1 MDDGVTGGIDQEPS
15 SYNQE
20 MGDRTKNLVTTMWFV
35 ILSMFGFLFAYF
47 SIDHHSLNGWKQIER
62 DPFRR
67 ESHLFFRHVFG
78 GDIKS
83 DMGLYRSLVIP

>member
-47 SIDHHSLNGWKQIER
+47 SIDHHSLNG
-62 DPFRR
+62 
-67 ESHLFFRHVFG
+67 
-78 GDIKS
+78 
-83 DMGLYRSLVIP
+83 

>member
-1 MDDGVTGGIDQEPS
+1 
-15 SYNQE
+15 
-20 MGDRTKNLVTTMWFV
+20 MWFV

-47 SIDHHSLNGWKQIER
+47 SIDHHSLNGWKQTER